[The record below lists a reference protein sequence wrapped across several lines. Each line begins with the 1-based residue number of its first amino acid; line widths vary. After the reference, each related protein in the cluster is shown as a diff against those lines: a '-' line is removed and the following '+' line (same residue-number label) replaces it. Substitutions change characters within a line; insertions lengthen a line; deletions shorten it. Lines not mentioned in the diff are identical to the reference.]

1 MKNLKILC
9 KRRSKPLGEFA
20 RYFMTDCEKN
30 FLFIG
35 VELIYK
41 VVLVS
46 GVQQSESVIHIYILI
61 FFRFFPHLGHYRI
74 LSIVPVLY
82 YCILVYVPC

>member
-1 MKNLKILC
+1 MKNLKILD
-9 KRRSKPLGEFA
+9 KRYSKLLGEFA

-35 VELIYK
+35 VEFIYK

-46 GVQQSESVIHIYILI
+46 GVSKVNQLYIYMYS
-61 FFRFFPHLGHYRI
+61 FFSGSFPI
-74 LSIVPVLY
+74 
-82 YCILVYVPC
+82 